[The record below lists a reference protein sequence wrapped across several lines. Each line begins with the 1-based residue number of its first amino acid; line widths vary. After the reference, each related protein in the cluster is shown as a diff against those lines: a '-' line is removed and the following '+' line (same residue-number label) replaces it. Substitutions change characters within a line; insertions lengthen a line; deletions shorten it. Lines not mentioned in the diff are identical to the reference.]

1 MNKKGKLVSEKIGG
15 FLTFLTILMLV
26 LLPMGVVGG
35 QAYVAK
41 YNTEVEKLRIKVNNQ
56 QKKNQSL
63 NMKINELASLDSL
76 ESVAKSMGLAYNN
89 DNIKNIGN

>member
-1 MNKKGKLVSEKIGG
+1 MKKRGKSVLEKMCN
-15 FLTFLTILMLV
+15 FLTFLTVAVLV
-26 LLPMGVVGG
+26 LLPIVTVGG

-41 YNTEVEKLRIKVNNQ
+41 YNTEVEKLKNDVNKQ

-63 NMKINELASLDSL
+63 GMKINELASLDSI

-89 DNIKNIGN
+89 DNIKNIGD

>member
-1 MNKKGKLVSEKIGG
+1 MKKKNKCVGEKFNSI
-15 FLTFLTILMLV
+15 LTFFTVVVLV
-26 LLPMGVVGG
+26 LLPIVAIGG

-41 YNTEVEKLRIKVNNQ
+41 YNAEVEKLRINVNKEL
-56 QKKNQSL
+56 KKNQSL
-63 NMKINELASLDSL
+63 GMKINELASLDSL

>member
-1 MNKKGKLVSEKIGG
+1 MKKKGKTFIEKMYGFVK
-15 FLTFLTILMLV
+15 FLTLILLV
-26 LLPMGVVGG
+26 LLPISIVGG

-41 YNTEVEKLRIKVNNQ
+41 YNSEVEKLKNNVKTQ

-63 NMKINELASLDSL
+63 EMKINELASLDSI

-89 DNIKNIGN
+89 SNIKNIGN

>member
-1 MNKKGKLVSEKIGG
+1 MKKKGKTLLEKMYNFAK
-15 FLTFLTILMLV
+15 FLTVVVLV
-26 LLPMGVVGG
+26 LLPITVVGG

-41 YNTEVEKLRIKVNNQ
+41 YNSEVEKMKNDVSSQ

-63 NMKINELASLDSL
+63 EMKINELASLDSI

-89 DNIKNIGN
+89 SNIKNIGN

>member
-26 LLPMGVVGG
+26 LLPIVVVGG

-89 DNIKNIGN
+89 DNILVVND

>member
-1 MNKKGKLVSEKIGG
+1 MKKVQKSGIEKLSG
-15 FLTFLTILMLV
+15 FLTFLVVIV
-26 LLPMGVVGG
+26 LLLLPIVAVGG

-41 YNTEVEKLRIKVNNQ
+41 YNTEVEKLKNDVNKQ

-63 NMKINELASLDSL
+63 DMKINELASLDSL
-76 ESVAKSMGLAYNN
+76 EIVAKTMGLAYNN

>member
-1 MNKKGKLVSEKIGG
+1 MKKVQKSGIEKLSG
-15 FLTFLTILMLV
+15 FLTFLVVIV
-26 LLPMGVVGG
+26 LLLLPIVAVGG

-41 YNTEVEKLRIKVNNQ
+41 YNTEVERLKNDVNKQ

-63 NMKINELASLDSL
+63 DMKINELASLDSL
-76 ESVAKSMGLAYNN
+76 EGVAKTMGLAYNN

>member
-26 LLPMGVVGG
+26 LLPIVVVGG